1 VFPLLFKNQSTYFV
15 FATHIGALGK
25 QAWEMG
31 IFANSFCLIIE
42 ENVSQAG
49 TDSFLSLYLMV
60 WTSQMVLVVKN
71 LPANA
76 GDVRET
82 GSISGLER
90 SPAGGHG
97 NPLHY
102 SCLENPMERG
112 AWWATVHRIAKSWT

>member
-1 VFPLLFKNQSTYFV
+1 MFPLLFKNQSTYFV

-25 QAWEMG
+25 QDWEME
-31 IFANSFCLIIE
+31 IFANLFCFIIE
-42 ENVSQAG
+42 ENVPQAG
-49 TDSFLSLYLMV
+49 TGSFLSLYLMV

-82 GSISGLER
+82 GSTSGLGR
-90 SPAGGHG
+90 YPGGGHG

-102 SCLENPMERG
+102 SCLENPMDRG
-112 AWWATVHRIAKSWT
+112 AWRATVHRIAKSWT

>member
-1 VFPLLFKNQSTYFV
+1 MFPLLFKNQSTYFV

-76 GDVRET
+76 GDLRDV
-82 GSISGLER
+82 GL
-90 SPAGGHG
+90 SPR
-97 NPLHY
+97 L
-102 SCLENPMERG
+102 R
-112 AWWATVHRIAKSWT
+112 